1 MMTVL
6 LALLGLLILLG
17 AAVLVVVRLTR
28 WLAARA
34 AERLLPD
41 DLDTG
46 LAIPMRDCDT
56 RRTPRQPKEHQAEH
70 EQPVTVEKL
79 TTLQ

>member
-1 MMTVL
+1 MTVL
-6 LALLGLLILLG
+6 LALLGLVILL
-17 AAVLVVVRLTR
+17 AAGVLAVVWLAR
-28 WLAARA
+28 WLAARI

-56 RRTPRQPKEHQAEH
+56 RRTPRQPREHQAEL
-70 EQPVTVEKL
+70 EQPVSVERL